1 MSEYEEYIE
10 ERRKIDDLLQDD
22 YGIEHVS
29 EDLSGALVTF
39 VDKKGKRERK
49 KLRIGN
55 ADARKYFSVIV
66 MKQQKKY

>member
-22 YGIEHVS
+22 YWIEHVS